1 MSAGRSSSHR
11 RRLVAVPPLLV
22 LLALLAAV
30 PACVGKKLHKMAVL
44 AGAYGIGAG
53 GHLLGGLGLL
63 HGLHGLYSHHH
74 GHHHGYHHGHHYE
87 HHVSYAVPV
96 PVPVPVQLVS
106 PFTICTR
113 DITMTSATT
122 ASDTTA
128 AMVDTAVGGEA
139 MNYDLSGEHQLA

>member
-1 MSAGRSSSHR
+1 MSAGRSWSPR
-11 RRLVAVPPLLV
+11 CRLVAVPPLLV
-22 LLALLAAV
+22 LLTLLAAV

-96 PVPVPVQLVS
+96 PVPVPVHVHHVHTGYHHDLGYHGFGYHS
-106 PFTICTR
+106 GY
-113 DITMTSATT
+113 
-122 ASDTTA
+122 
-128 AMVDTAVGGEA
+128 GG
-139 MNYDLSGEHQLA
+139 YGGWW